1 MSFELIKR
9 LSEAFGPPGYEV
21 EVRKIMREEL
31 EKYGDIEQ
39 DRLGSIIAKLKG
51 SSGPKVML
59 AAHMD
64 EVGFMV
70 KLIDKNGFI
79 KFSPLG
85 GWFDQVLLGQKVRIR
100 TKKGDIIG
108 VIGSKPPHILE
119 PKEAEKVVKKKE
131 MFIDIGAS
139 SKEEAEKMGVR
150 PGDPIVPET
159 TTERMA
165 NPNLIMGKAFDDRI
179 GCAAVIEIMRILS
192 KESLDVSVYGVG
204 TTQEEVGLRGAQTS
218 GWVVSPDLCFVLEVG
233 IAGDVPGVKP
243 EEAQEKVGKGPA
255 ILLRDATLI
264 PNIKLRDFIIDL
276 AERLKIP
283 YQVDVLERGGTD
295 AGRIH
300 MIKHGVPSIVIGVPT
315 RYIHSHVGVLSLE
328 DFQNAVKLVSEA
340 IKRLNEKRIKSFTE

>member
-1 MSFELIKR
+1 
-9 LSEAFGPPGYEV
+9 
-21 EVRKIMREEL
+21 
-31 EKYGDIEQ
+31 
-39 DRLGSIIAKLKG
+39 
-51 SSGPKVML
+51 
-59 AAHMD
+59 
-64 EVGFMV
+64 
-70 KLIDKNGFI
+70 
-79 KFSPLG
+79 
-85 GWFDQVLLGQKVRIR
+85 
-100 TKKGDIIG
+100 
-108 VIGSKPPHILE
+108 
-119 PKEAEKVVKKKE
+119 
-131 MFIDIGAS
+131 
-139 SKEEAEKMGVR
+139 VR

>member
-1 MSFELIKR
+1 MSFELIKK
-9 LSEAFGPPGYEV
+9 LSEAFGPSGYEV

-31 EKYGDIEQ
+31 EKFGEIEQ
-39 DRLGSIIAKLKG
+39 DRLGSIIAKLRG

-64 EVGFMV
+64 EIGFMV

-85 GWFDQVLLGQKVRIR
+85 GWPDQVLLGQKVRIR

-108 VIGSKPPHILE
+108 VIGSKPPHIMK
-119 PKEAEKVVKKKE
+119 PKEREKVVKKE
-131 MFIDIGAS
+131 DMFIDIGAS
-139 SKEEAEKMGVR
+139 SKEEAEKFGVR

-159 TTERMA
+159 TTQKMA

-179 GCAAVIEIMRILS
+179 GCAAVIEIMREVS
-192 KESLDVSVYGVG
+192 KESLNVSVYGVG

-243 EEAQEKVGKGPA
+243 EEVQEKVGKGPT

-264 PNIKLRDFIIDL
+264 PNIRLRDFLMDL
-276 AERLKIP
+276 AQELNIP

-300 MIKHGVPSIVIGVPT
+300 MIRQGVPSIVIGVPT
-315 RYIHSHVGVLSLE
+315 RYIHSHVGVLSIE
-328 DFQNAVKLVSEA
+328 DFQNAVKLISEA
-340 IKRLNEKRIKSFTE
+340 IKRLDETKIKQFTE